1 MWKIK
6 FIDDYINKIII
17 IERKKKSEIIEQ
29 LENLKYPKLNSN
41 YKAEEKDKNYNY
53 IIDIKLFDLTEEKIS
68 ELTEKMKKKKKK
80 LEIYESTKYATIWK
94 NELLELKEAYILNY
108 PEITKDKKKVIKK
121 RQPRTKKQ

>member
-1 MWKIK
+1 MAYG
-6 FIDDYINKIII
+6 F
-17 IERKKKSEIIEQ
+17 
-29 LENLKYPKLNSN
+29 
-41 YKAEEKDKNYNY
+41 NY

-68 ELTEKMKKKKKK
+68 ELTEKMKKKKEE